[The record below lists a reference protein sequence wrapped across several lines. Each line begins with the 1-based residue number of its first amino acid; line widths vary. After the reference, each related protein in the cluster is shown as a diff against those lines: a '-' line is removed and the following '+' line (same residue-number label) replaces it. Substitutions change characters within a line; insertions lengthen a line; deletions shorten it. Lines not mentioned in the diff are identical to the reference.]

1 MAEISKRERL
11 QAVIAGE
18 IADRAPIA
26 MWRHFPVDDQDPL
39 RLAGATGDFQDRYD
53 FDFIKVTPSSSFCLR
68 DWGAQDVWEGST
80 EGTRTYTHRVIQESA
95 DWRSLEPL
103 QPTAP
108 FLKAQLVC
116 LRALKDRYHDERL
129 PIIQTIFNPLSQAKN
144 LAGPERLVEHL
155 HRDPESVEV
164 GLETI
169 TRTTLEFIQAAKATG
184 IAGVFYAVQHASFKH
199 FDLAGYRR
207 FGLKYDRRLMEAAED
222 LWLNVLHLH
231 GDSLIFDVAS
241 QLPAE
246 IVNWHDRGSGPSLSE
261 GKAHIRGA
269 VCGGIQQWKAMVVGT
284 PETVAAQAS
293 DALDA
298 MNHCMVLGTGCVLPI
313 VAPHGNISAARAAV
327 ERG

>member
-1 MAEISKRERL
+1 MAETSKRERL

-26 MWRHFPVDDQDPL
+26 MWRHFPVDDQEPL
-39 RLAGATGDFQDRYD
+39 KLAGATGDFQDRYD

-80 EGTRTYTHRVIQESA
+80 EGTRRYTRRVINHSA
-95 DWRSLEPL
+95 DWKVLEPL

-108 FLKAQLVC
+108 FLRAQLDC
-116 LRALKDRYHDERL
+116 LRALKDRYREDV

-155 HRDPESVEV
+155 HRDPASVEV

-169 TRTTLEFIQAAKATG
+169 TRTTLDFIQAAKATG
-184 IAGVFYAVQHASFKH
+184 IAGLFYAVQHASFQH
-199 FDLAGYRR
+199 FDLAGYNR

-231 GDSLIFDVAS
+231 GEALIFDVAS
-241 QLPAE
+241 QLPAQ
-246 IVNWHDRGSGPSLSE
+246 IVNWHDRGPGPSLAE
-261 GKAHIRGA
+261 GKSRIRGA
-269 VCGGIQQWKAMVVGT
+269 VCGGIQRWDAIVLGT
-284 PETVAAQAS
+284 PESVAAQAS
-293 DALDA
+293 EALDT

-313 VAPHGNISAARAAV
+313 VAPHGNISAARVAV